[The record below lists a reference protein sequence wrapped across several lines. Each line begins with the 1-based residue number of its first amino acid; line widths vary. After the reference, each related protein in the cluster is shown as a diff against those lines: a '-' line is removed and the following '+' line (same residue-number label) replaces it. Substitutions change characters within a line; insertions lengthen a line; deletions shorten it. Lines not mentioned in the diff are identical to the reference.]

1 MKGISKM
8 IIERKQ
14 ENIFMKMEVI
24 ILVNGMNIKKREKG
38 NYMIKMKKLFMK
50 EFLRMDYI
58 IQEKKKMIKNM
69 EREQN
74 II

>member
-14 ENIFMKMEVI
+14 ENIFIKMEVI
-24 ILVNGMNIKKREKG
+24 ILVNGMNIKKKEKR

-50 EFLRMDYI
+50 ELLRMDYI
-58 IQEKKKMIKNM
+58 I
-69 EREQN
+69 
-74 II
+74 

>member
-24 ILVNGMNIKKREKG
+24 ILVNGMHIKKKEKG

-58 IQEKKKMIKNM
+58 ILEK
-69 EREQN
+69 
-74 II
+74 

>member
-14 ENIFMKMEVI
+14 ENIFIKMEVI
-24 ILVNGMNIKKREKG
+24 ILVNGMNIKKKEKR

-58 IQEKKKMIKNM
+58 I
-69 EREQN
+69 
-74 II
+74 